1 MSRCI
6 NKTFLSPVALIII
19 AVLSCNVRLTNQMSP
34 DVSISGVYEAMMIFS
49 ETRDC
54 HDFLTELADCKRFQL
69 LIIKDKKFTYL
80 FRSCVK
86 EILHLFVKKQEM
98 CIHSS
103 LTW

>member
-19 AVLSCNVRLTNQMSP
+19 AVLSCNVRLTTQSSS

-54 HDFLTELADCKRFQL
+54 YDFLKIVYRAGRLQEVS
-69 LIIKDKKFTYL
+69 IIN
-80 FRSCVK
+80 
-86 EILHLFVKKQEM
+86 H
-98 CIHSS
+98 
-103 LTW
+103 